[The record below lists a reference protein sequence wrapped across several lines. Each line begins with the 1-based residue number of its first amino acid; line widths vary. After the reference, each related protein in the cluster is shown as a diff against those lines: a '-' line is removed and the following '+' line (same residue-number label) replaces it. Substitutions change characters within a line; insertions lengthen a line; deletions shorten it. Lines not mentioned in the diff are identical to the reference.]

1 MEEQAVE
8 IEETRD
14 QAGEVR
20 RASRAR
26 LWWGIAAILTA
37 ALIVVGVWVWTS
49 GTWKGWRA
57 VARVNGKRITLAQLD
72 RHLLLLVRLGQIRPE
87 VLSDP
92 ARKKD
97 VERAALDDLVSRRL
111 MLAEA
116 ERLNIIVGTGEEDVI
131 FGKAHGGQ
139 PGEPKLVEAAKKAGE
154 NAEQMRQEVR
164 RQLLMTRLTEKVTE
178 SVTVDDEDVAKYYEV
193 HRQTFSTPG
202 TAHLR
207 LLIVESRKEAE
218 RLRSQAMKG
227 ADFGTLV
234 RDYSKGG
241 NKESGGDLGWVD
253 PLMLP
258 PAIAT
263 AVAAIPKAGVTPVI
277 EAKGRFYV
285 VRVEG
290 RKDPRQLSLAEV
302 QEGIKQMLLAER
314 KRAKFAEWLNERRR
328 SAHIEIYL

>member
-1 MEEQAVE
+1 MEEEANE
-8 IEETRD
+8 IKEAREE
-14 QAGEVR
+14 AGDVR
-20 RASRAR
+20 GVSRAR
-26 LWWGIAAILTA
+26 LWWGIAAILTT
-37 ALIVVGVWVWTS
+37 ALVVVGVWVWTS
-49 GTWKGWRA
+49 GTWRGWQT
-57 VARVNGKRITLAQLD
+57 VASVNGTRIRRAQLD

-92 ARKKD
+92 ARQKE
-97 VERAALDDLVSRRL
+97 VESTALDDLISRRL

-178 SVTVDDEDVAKYYEV
+178 GVTVDDEDVAKYYKA

-207 LLIVESRKEAE
+207 LLIVESPKEAE
-218 RLRSQAMKG
+218 RLRSQAKKG
-227 ADFGTLV
+227 TDFGTLV

-241 NKESGGDLGWVD
+241 NKESGGDMGWVD
-253 PLMLP
+253 PRMLP
-258 PAIAT
+258 PVIAA
-263 AVAAIPKAGVTPVI
+263 AVAAIPRAGITPVI

-285 VRVEG
+285 IRVEG
-290 RKDPRQLSLAEV
+290 RRDPRQLSLAEV

-314 KRAKFAEWLNERRR
+314 KRAKFAGWLEERRR